1 MWVHGEAAGRV
12 IDSQPMRVY
21 VLGFPVD
28 AVSLD
33 EAVTWILEEIK
44 GHAGPHG
51 GSRSPRL
58 VVTLNPEIAIQARS
72 NGRLGSALRRAEL
85 SVADGV
91 GITWAARRKGLELPG
106 RVPGVDLV
114 TTLLQRG
121 GSGLSVYLLGAKPG
135 VAEAAAT
142 AITARFGTKV
152 VGFHHGYFDKDKG
165 ASAIAALVRASRAD
179 LLLAGLGEGQELFL
193 HENAKALGVR
203 VMIGVG
209 GTIDVLAGAVKRM
222 PGWSSRLGVEWV
234 LRVLLDP
241 KRWGRIPRLWQF
253 AWLVLR
259 RTPS

>member
-1 MWVHGEAAGRV
+1 M
-12 IDSQPMRVY
+12 IDSLPVRVY

-28 AVSLD
+28 SVSLD
-33 EAVTWILEEIK
+33 EAVVWVLDETRVP
-44 GHAGPHG
+44 AAAN
-51 GSRSPRL
+51 RSPRL
-58 VVTLNPEIAIQARS
+58 VVTLNPEIAILART
-72 NGRLGSALRRAEL
+72 NGRLGTALRRAEL

-114 TTLLQRG
+114 SQVLERG
-121 GSGLSVYLLGAKPG
+121 GSELSVYLLGAKPG

-142 AITARFGTKV
+142 AIERKYGTRV
-152 VGFHHGYFDKDKG
+152 VGVHHGYFDKDKG
-165 ASAIAALVRASRAD
+165 ASAISALVRSARPD

-193 HENAKALGVR
+193 HENSQALGAK

-222 PGWSSRLGVEWV
+222 PSWSSRLGVEWV

-241 KRWGRIPRLWQF
+241 KRWRRIPRLWRF

-259 RTPS
+259 KTPS

>member
-1 MWVHGEAAGRV
+1 LVEAGAW
-12 IDSQPMRVY
+12 I
-21 VLGFPVD
+21 
-28 AVSLD
+28 LD
-33 EAVTWILEEIK
+33 EVRVPPAT
-44 GHAGPHG
+44 
-51 GSRSPRL
+51 SRSARL
-58 VVTLNPEIAIQARS
+58 VVTLNPEIAIRARS
-72 NGRLGSALRRAEL
+72 DGRLASALRRAEL

-114 TTLLQRG
+114 TQVLERG
-121 GSGLSVYLLGAKPG
+121 GPDLSVFLLGAKPG
-135 VAEAAAT
+135 VAEAAAKSI
-142 AITARFGTKV
+142 ITRFGTRV
-152 VGFHHGYFDKDKG
+152 VGVHHGYFDMDRG

-193 HENAKALGVR
+193 HENAQTLGVK

-209 GTIDVLAGAVKRM
+209 GTLDVLAGAVRRM

-241 KRWGRIPRLWQF
+241 QRWRRIPRLWQF

>member
-1 MWVHGEAAGRV
+1 M
-12 IDSQPMRVY
+12 IDSLPVRVY

-28 AVSLD
+28 AVSLA
-33 EAVTWILEEIK
+33 EAATWILQETRV
-44 GHAGPHG
+44 
-51 GSRSPRL
+51 SRAANAAARL
-58 VVTLNPEIAIQARS
+58 VVTLNPEIAIQARTDS
-72 NGRLGSALRRAEL
+72 RLGSALRRAEL

-91 GITWAARRKGLELPG
+91 GITWAAKRKGLELPG

-114 TTLLQRG
+114 TTVLSEG
-121 GSGLSVYLLGAKPG
+121 GPALRVFLLGAKPG
-135 VAEAAAT
+135 VADAAA
-142 AITARFGTKV
+142 AALSSRYGTKV
-152 VGFHHGYFDKDKG
+152 VGTHHGYFDKDKG
-165 ASAIAALVRASRAD
+165 ASAITALVRAARAD

-193 HENAKALGVR
+193 HENAHAFGVK

-241 KRWGRIPRLWQF
+241 KRWRRIPRLWQF

>member
-1 MWVHGEAAGRV
+1 MTARGRV
-12 IDSQPMRVY
+12 IDSQPVRVY

-28 AVSLD
+28 AVSLS
-33 EAVTWILEEIK
+33 EAAAWILNEVRVPR
-44 GHAGPHG
+44 AANAAA
-51 GSRSPRL
+51 RL

-72 NGRLGSALRRAEL
+72 NARLGSALRRAEL

-114 TTLLQRG
+114 TQVLKDG
-121 GSGLSVYLLGAKPG
+121 GSSLSVYLLGAKPG
-135 VAEAAAT
+135 VAEAAAK
-142 AITARFGTKV
+142 AITGRYGTRV
-152 VGFHHGYFDKDKG
+152 VGTHHGYFDKDMG
-165 ASAIAALVRASRAD
+165 AVAIAALVRASRAD

-193 HENAKALGVR
+193 HENAHALGVK
-203 VMIGVG
+203 VMVGVG

-222 PGWSSRLGVEWV
+222 PGWSSRLGIEWV

-241 KRWGRIPRLWQF
+241 RRWRRIPRLWQF

>member
-1 MWVHGEAAGRV
+1 M
-12 IDSQPMRVY
+12 IDSQPVRVY

-33 EAVTWILEEIK
+33 EAATWILDEVRV
-44 GHAGPHG
+44 PHEAN
-51 GSRSPRL
+51 RSARL

-72 NGRLGSALRRAEL
+72 EGRLGSALRRAEL

-106 RVPGVDLV
+106 RVPGVELV
-114 TTLLQRG
+114 TQVLERG
-121 GSGLSVYLLGAKPG
+121 GSDLSVFLLGAKPG
-135 VAEAAAT
+135 VAEAAAK
-142 AITARFGTKV
+142 AITSRFGTRV
-152 VGFHHGYFDKDKG
+152 VGVRHGYFDKDKG
-165 ASAIAALVRASRAD
+165 ASVIAAQVRTSRAD

-193 HENAKALGVR
+193 HENAPALGVK
-203 VMIGVG
+203 VMMGVG

-241 KRWGRIPRLWQF
+241 KRWRRIPRLWQF
-253 AWLVLR
+253 AWLVIR

>member
-1 MWVHGEAAGRV
+1 M
-12 IDSQPMRVY
+12 IDSQPVRVY

-33 EAVTWILEEIK
+33 EATAWILDELRVP
-44 GHAGPHG
+44 HAPK
-51 GSRSPRL
+51 RPPRL
-58 VVTLNPEIAIQARS
+58 VVTLNPEIAVQARS
-72 NGRLGSALRRAEL
+72 DGRLGSALRRAEL

-114 TTLLQRG
+114 TKVLARG
-121 GSGLSVYLLGAKPG
+121 GPELSVFLLGGKPG
-135 VAEAAAT
+135 VAAQAAAS
-142 AITARFGTKV
+142 ITKRFGTRV
-152 VGFHHGYFDKDKG
+152 VGIHHGYFDKDRG
-165 ASAIAALVRASRAD
+165 ASAISALVRASRAD

-193 HENAKALGVR
+193 HENSQALGVK

-209 GTIDVLAGAVKRM
+209 GTIDVLAGAVARM
-222 PGWSSRLGVEWV
+222 PGWSSRLGIEWV

-241 KRWGRIPRLWQF
+241 KRWRRIPRLWRF

>member
-1 MWVHGEAAGRV
+1 M
-12 IDSQPMRVY
+12 IDSQPVWVY

-28 AVSLD
+28 AVSLAD
-33 EAVTWILEEIK
+33 AAAWILKELRVRR
-44 GHAGPHG
+44 AATT
-51 GSRSPRL
+51 SARL
-58 VVTLNPEIAIQARS
+58 VVTLNPEIAILARTDA
-72 NGRLGSALRRAEL
+72 RLASALRRAEL

-114 TTLLQRG
+114 TRVLQEG
-121 GSGLSVYLLGAKPG
+121 GSDLRVFLLGAKPG
-135 VAEAAAT
+135 VAAVAAKNLAT
-142 AITARFGTKV
+142 KYGTRV
-152 VGFHHGYFDKDKG
+152 VGTHHGYFDKDKG
-165 ASAIAALVRASRAD
+165 ASAIAALVRASNAD

-193 HENAKALGVR
+193 HENGPVLGVK

-241 KRWGRIPRLWQF
+241 KRWGRLPRLWQF

-259 RTPS
+259 RTPT